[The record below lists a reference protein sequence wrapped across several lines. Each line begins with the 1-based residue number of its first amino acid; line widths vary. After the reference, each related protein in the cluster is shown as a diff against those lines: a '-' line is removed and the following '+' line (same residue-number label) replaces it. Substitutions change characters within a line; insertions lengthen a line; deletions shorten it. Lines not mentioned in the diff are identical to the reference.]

1 MLKKPQNWLLAVNL
15 MTGIIAIPLTAEAAI
30 INLVATLN
38 QEQEVYP
45 PGFTPTPV
53 PDAFGTANMT
63 YDTDLNSLSWDIL
76 FSNLSGPATLAHF
89 HGPATTEETAGVQVD
104 IAAISGL
111 TSPLQGMTTISDEQ
125 ESQLLS
131 GLWYINIHTEA
142 NPPGEIRGQ
151 VTVNTVPE
159 PSTLGFLGM
168 ASLTFLGYQLRKKR
182 LS

>member
-1 MLKKPQNWLLAVNL
+1 MLKKPQNWLLAINL
-15 MTGIIAIPLTAEAAI
+15 MTGIVAIPLTAEAAI
-30 INLVATLN
+30 INLAATLN

-45 PGFTPTPV
+45 PGFTPTLV
-53 PDAFGTANMT
+53 PDAFGTASMI
-63 YDTDLNSLSWDIL
+63 YDTDLNSLSWDIM

-89 HGPATTEETAGVQVD
+89 HGPATVEEVAGVQVD
-104 IAAISGL
+104 IGLISGL
-111 TSPLQGMTTISDEQ
+111 TSPLEGITTISDEQ

-151 VTVNTVPE
+151 VTMTSVPE
-159 PSTLGFLGM
+159 PSTLGLLGM
-168 ASLTFLGYQLRKKR
+168 AGITFLGYQLRRKQ